1 MFNGTGA
8 IATSATDRTFDSPT
22 ASRTALVRAANGSMS
37 STGAGSDDNDQ
48 ARTPSEDDVSEMA
61 VAGCS
66 HGGPEAKSPSTGAL
80 ELTRTRATSATEA
93 NADSHGRT
101 RSADDISVRAA
112 TGVTTLTQQAQPGR
126 DARSKVPRPDPAADP
141 RWEAAIRARGVGT
154 PIIRE
159 DPGTGALDSASE
171 RKVIGLSE

>member
-48 ARTPSEDDVSEMA
+48 ARTTSEDDVSEMA

-112 TGVTTLTQQAQPGR
+112 T
-126 DARSKVPRPDPAADP
+126 DP